1 LLSSNAHLLNEI
13 DKKTSAVLRSLRLL
27 YEEMSK
33 SMNEHEQE
41 QVRAVKEYQENSKAE
56 IQAYSRELSS
66 LSTYLSQ
73 KSRFY
78 LSLAHNSQSLVASRS
93 ILEVIVLSS
102 KLISDSLLDPDKYVS
117 PTDPERIARI
127 GGEIE
132 GKVKD
137 IIVPFNM
144 RPVLPNRSGNRSAS
158 RSVFLRETSVRK
170 NGQGLKSIPHSSSM
184 QIMQHRRSVF

>member
-1 LLSSNAHLLNEI
+1 MLSSNAQLLNEI

-27 YEEMSK
+27 YEEMSR
-33 SMNEHEQE
+33 SMKEHEQE
-41 QVRAVKEYQENSKAE
+41 QVRVVKEYQENSKAE
-56 IQAYSRELSS
+56 IQTYSRELNI

-73 KSRFY
+73 KSRLY

-102 KLISDSLLDPDKYVS
+102 KLISDSLLDPEKYVS

-132 GKVKD
+132 GKVK
-137 IIVPFNM
+137 
-144 RPVLPNRSGNRSAS
+144 
-158 RSVFLRETSVRK
+158 
-170 NGQGLKSIPHSSSM
+170 
-184 QIMQHRRSVF
+184 